1 MPVCGKQ
8 EVLSCGFLGLTAE
21 GSISFRKF
29 NKLCKWEKEYVSSV
43 QSEFRG
49 CAVMEPDES
58 ISGILEEISFAD
70 TMAELEDIV
79 GTRDF
84 NKVVEVK
91 LYSTEMYELI
101 IEFERTLEEVAV
113 VRVDTKYK
121 TVAKKVKPVA
131 APLPKDSD
139 GVLERVSKEHI
150 LRDPSKIGHT
160 FTKETLEQ
168 LKIGGEFLTEVEVT
182 CFKEMI
188 VKHGRAFL
196 AQ

>member
-1 MPVCGKQ
+1 M
-8 EVLSCGFLGLTAE
+8 
-21 GSISFRKF
+21 
-29 NKLCKWEKEYVSSV
+29 SSV

-79 GTRDF
+79 GMRDF

-101 IEFERTLEEVAV
+101 TKFERALEEVAV

-121 TVAKKVKPVA
+121 TVANNVKPIA
-131 APLPKDSD
+131 TPLPQCSNR
-139 GVLERVSKEHI
+139 VIERVFKEQI
-150 LRDPSKIGHT
+150 LRDLSNIEHT
-160 FTKETLEQ
+160 FHKRDTSEIEDWSS
-168 LKIGGEFLTEVEVT
+168 
-182 CFKEMI
+182 
-188 VKHGRAFL
+188 
-196 AQ
+196 